1 MCFSRQK
8 VGKMDYIRRVYVA
21 GVGYT
26 CYLTEVLNTPTQG
39 KKGQEPVVKKEIA
52 VANYQAVTEKKGVGS
67 YFLNLK
73 IGYSDIKT
81 VDITKYISDKE
92 DPMEFLVVGKEI
104 LTTPGY
110 QEIFMESEAAAGTV
124 VSPIKAILI
133 IRGNNKEKVNSLAA
147 SIRNIRPYSVYK
159 GIGLRLQGEP
169 LNLKVVVKNK
179 QKG

>member
-1 MCFSRQK
+1 
-8 VGKMDYIRRVYVA
+8 MDYVRRVYVA

-26 CYLTEVLNTPTQG
+26 CYLTSVTDAGSESNIAT
-39 KKGQEPVVKKEIA
+39 KKEISI
-52 VANYQAVTEKKGVGS
+52 ANGKPLLEKNARNES

-73 IGYSDIKT
+73 IGYSDLKSIE
-81 VDITKYISDKE
+81 ITKYVIDKK
-92 DPMEFLVVGKEI
+92 DPLEILVVGKEI

-110 QEIFMESEAAAGTV
+110 QDILLESESSTGAV
-124 VSPIKAILI
+124 VSPIKAIVI

-147 SIRNIRPYSVYK
+147 RIRNIRPYSVYK

-169 LNLKVVVKNK
+169 LNLKIVVKNK